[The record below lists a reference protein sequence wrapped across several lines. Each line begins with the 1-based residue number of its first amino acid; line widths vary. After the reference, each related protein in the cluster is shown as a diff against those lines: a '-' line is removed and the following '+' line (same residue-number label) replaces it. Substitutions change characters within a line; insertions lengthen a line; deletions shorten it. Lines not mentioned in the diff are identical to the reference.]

1 MSETVSRSAWIPGVL
16 VATAFAF
23 AARELAALEFFH
35 ETLHFGALLL
45 VILLGML
52 WRMVLPVPGWAVPGI
67 DMAKKP
73 ILRWAVA
80 ALGLRLGLNEIL
92 EIGGPALVVVSVSTI
107 VAVFGGWWICRWL
120 GIPERMGL
128 LLGVGG
134 AVCGASAI
142 VAADT
147 VVQAEKKDSALAI
160 SVITLLGTIGIL
172 IYPELGQ
179 FFGMIDFDYG
189 VWAGASLHETAQ
201 VVAAGDSISVEAK
214 EVATV
219 VKLVRICWLAP
230 IVFYLGWSLRHQHAA
245 AGQAKV
251 SLVPWFLV
259 MFVVFAAVKSLNWL
273 PTEGIFS
280 VSSLMSGG
288 SWLMTIGMA
297 GVGLQTS
304 VKDLVQAG
312 FRPVLAGFLQWVLL
326 AAVSFGMIRWVM

>member
-1 MSETVSRSAWIPGVL
+1 MSSEVSRSAWIPGVL
-16 VATAFAF
+16 VATVFAF
-23 AARELAALEFFH
+23 VAKELAALPFFKD
-35 ETLHFGALLL
+35 TLHFGALLL
-45 VILLGML
+45 VILLGMV
-52 WRMVLPVPGWAVPGI
+52 WRIFLPLPKWAIPGI

-80 ALGLRLGLNEIL
+80 ALGLRLSMGQIL
-92 EIGGPALVVVSVSTI
+92 EIGGPSLLVVSVATI
-107 VAVFGGWWICRWL
+107 VATFGGWWIAKLCGL
-120 GIPERMGL
+120 PHKVGL

-147 VVQAEKKDSALAI
+147 VVQGDKRDSALAI

-172 IYPELGQ
+172 IYPELCYW
-179 FFGMIDFDYG
+179 FGMSDFNYG

-201 VVAAGDSISVEAK
+201 VVAAGDSISPEAK

-230 IVFYLGWSLRHQHAA
+230 IVFYLGWSLRHQHAE
-245 AGQAKV
+245 AGKAKV

-259 MFVVFAAVKSLNWL
+259 MFVVFAAVNSMNWL
-273 PTEGIFS
+273 PQEGWFS
-280 VSSLMSGG
+280 VGNLKSGG

-304 VKDLVQAG
+304 VRDLVHAG
-312 FRPVLAGFLQWVLL
+312 ARPVIAGLLQWVLL
-326 AAVSFGMIRWVM
+326 AGVSAGMIALVV